1 MPEPV
6 ILGAYVVAAC
16 RRLAASLLI
25 IGDVLG
31 PGYAG
36 IRWAAAFS

>member
-16 RRLAASLLI
+16 RLSASLLI
-25 IGDVLG
+25 IGEG
-31 PGYAG
+31 PRYAG
-36 IRWAAAFS
+36 IRWAAALS